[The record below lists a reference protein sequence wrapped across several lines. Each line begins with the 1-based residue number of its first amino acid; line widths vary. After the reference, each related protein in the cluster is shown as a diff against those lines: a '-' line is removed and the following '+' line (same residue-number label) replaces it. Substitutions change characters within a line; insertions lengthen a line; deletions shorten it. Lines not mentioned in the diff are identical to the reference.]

1 MAILSPFFFKV
12 FFNPELIV
20 FALKQ
25 DQDIIERLYLAWEYL
40 GVPLD
45 ELQEVAG
52 ERWGASA

>member
-1 MAILSPFFFKV
+1 MAILSPLV

-25 DQDIIERLYLAWEYL
+25 DQDIIERLYLAWKHL

-52 ERWGASA
+52 ERGGASA

>member
-1 MAILSPFFFKV
+1 MAILSPLV

-20 FALKQ
+20 FPLKQ
-25 DQDIIERLYLAWEYL
+25 DQDIIERLYLAWKHL

-52 ERWGASA
+52 ERGGASA